1 VQVSIPFSTHSVD
14 PSLQEDELADY
25 REGENDMEEDCGTN
39 SARNFASVLRQ
50 ACQLVRSEDP
60 RDDAAGKDEELGEE
74 GEEGGKSDA
83 LDDLDRFGPQL
94 RE

>member
-1 VQVSIPFSTHSVD
+1 MKVSIPFGTHSVD

-25 REGENDMEEDCGTN
+25 CEGENDMEEDCGTN
-39 SARNFASVLRQ
+39 STRYFASVLPQ

-60 RDDAAGKDEELGEE
+60 RDDAAAEDKELGEE
-74 GEEGGKSDA
+74 GEEGRKPDA